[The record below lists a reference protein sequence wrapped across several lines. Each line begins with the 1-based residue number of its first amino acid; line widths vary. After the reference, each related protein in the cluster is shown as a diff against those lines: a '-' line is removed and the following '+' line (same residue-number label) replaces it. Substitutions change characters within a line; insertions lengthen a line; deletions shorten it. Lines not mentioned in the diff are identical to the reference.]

1 MARAS
6 KAEVR
11 KTQSKRERKEG
22 VVGRT
27 GPSEKVA
34 GRTVKEKTD
43 SGKHPGRE
51 ERDLKTLSME
61 FNLFLLWATY
71 SHSGISSGLG
81 PGPASESRALGT
93 KFKGKGQKPQ

>member
-43 SGKHPGRE
+43 SGETPW
-51 ERDLKTLSME
+51 ER
-61 FNLFLLWATY
+61 
-71 SHSGISSGLG
+71 
-81 PGPASESRALGT
+81 
-93 KFKGKGQKPQ
+93 GKGLEDIIYGV